1 MSIASSYQNF
11 SVRTKVV
18 SAFASVLVA
27 MIGLGLFAID
37 RASVIN
43 ARAAEIRDDYLV
55 STRAIGEMQ
64 YFMTRVRVREAV
76 YLLESPAARTKEMET
91 LDSYKAKVAQYRE
104 QFSTEIDPGKERAMA
119 DSELGAWDRYLTM
132 EPAFLD
138 AGNHSQQAG
147 YALFDGPM
155 KVVFSGMI
163 ATLENDMQYE
173 TDTAN
178 NLGAEGA
185 AAYQEAW
192 LWTLIALG
200 AAGLLCLGVAYVLVQ
215 SVSAPLGRMTEVT
228 ASLADGNLD
237 TVVPDADRKD
247 EIGKLAAAMLALKEQ
262 LAAKQQ
268 LDAAQRVAVES
279 IGAGLDALV
288 KGDLTYRVD
297 ADLTGSFVKLKDN
310 FNAALGRLQ
319 DAMTKVLE
327 GTGSIGTGA
336 NEISQAAD
344 DLSKRTEQQAASL
357 EETAA
362 ALEEITATVKKT
374 AQNAKEAST
383 LVESTKS
390 AGEDGGR
397 IVETAISA
405 MGKIEQS
412 SKQITDIIGVI
423 DEIAFQTNLLA
434 LNAGVEAARAGD
446 AGKGFAVVASEV
458 RALAQRSSEAAK
470 EIKTLIKA
478 SSEHVESGVKLV
490 GESGGALKR
499 IVAQVGQINT
509 LVSEMTQASQQQ
521 STGIEEVNTAVGQMD
536 QVTQQ
541 NAAMVEESTAAS
553 RNLANETGDL
563 ARLVSFFNVGATG
576 EAAHAAPPAARAPA
590 RKPASAA
597 SRPAPARPVAKLA
610 SHGSAALAIKPA
622 KPAEDEWQEF

>member
-1 MSIASSYQNF
+1 MSIVSSYQNL

-27 MIGLGLFAID
+27 MMGLGLFAID
-37 RASVIN
+37 RAGVIN
-43 ARAAEIRDDYLV
+43 ARAADIRDNYLV
-55 STRAIGEMQ
+55 ATRALGEMQ
-64 YFMTRVRVREAV
+64 YFMMRVRVREAV
-76 YLLESPAARTKEMET
+76 YLLESPAGRVAEIHT
-91 LDSYKAKVAQYRE
+91 LDSFKAKVAQYRK
-104 QFSTEIDPGKERAMA
+104 QYAATVDPGRERAMA
-119 DSELGAWDRYLTM
+119 DSELGAWDRYLSL

-138 AGNHSQQAG
+138 TANHSQQAG
-147 YALFDGPM
+147 FVAFTGQMLTIFN
-155 KVVFSGMI
+155 GMTD
-163 ATLENDMQYE
+163 TLADDMQYQ
-173 TDTAN
+173 TDMATS
-178 NLGAEGA
+178 LGTEGA
-185 AAYQEAW
+185 AAYDEAR
-192 LWTLIALG
+192 LWIFIILG
-200 AAGLLCLGVAYVLVQ
+200 AAGLLCLGVAYMLVQ

-490 GESGGALKR
+490 GELGGALKR